1 MAKELFMRVD
11 EVAKEMG
18 VSTSYADKV
27 IKAMN
32 KKLEKTGCITL
43 NGRIDRKFFY
53 DQFYGTRNEPNNAAS
68 VHADPRH
75 SPPFTKYNANND
87 TYIGCVFSCW

>member
-18 VSTSYADKV
+18 VSNSYAYKV

-32 KKLEKTGCITL
+32 KKLEKTGCIL
-43 NGRIDRKFFY
+43 
-53 DQFYGTRNEPNNAAS
+53 
-68 VHADPRH
+68 ADEDSH
-75 SPPFTKYNANND
+75 
-87 TYIGCVFSCW
+87 

>member
-18 VSTSYADKV
+18 VSNSYAYKV

-43 NGRIDRKFFY
+43 NGRIDQKFFY
-53 DQFYGTRNEPNNAAS
+53 DQFYGTRNEPN
-68 VHADPRH
+68 
-75 SPPFTKYNANND
+75 KEE
-87 TYIGCVFSCW
+87 